1 VTVDHDDRDGG
12 ALIALTPS
20 EVQALT
26 RALSHE
32 AFPEFGDGRVV
43 RTFVRS
49 LMHVRAKNCEGAP
62 TTDV

>member
-1 VTVDHDDRDGG
+1 LIVDYDDRDGG

-26 RALSHE
+26 RTLAHE

-43 RTFVRS
+43 RDLVRG
-49 LMHVRAKNCEGAP
+49 LLQVRPVRTAQTGNS
-62 TTDV
+62 T